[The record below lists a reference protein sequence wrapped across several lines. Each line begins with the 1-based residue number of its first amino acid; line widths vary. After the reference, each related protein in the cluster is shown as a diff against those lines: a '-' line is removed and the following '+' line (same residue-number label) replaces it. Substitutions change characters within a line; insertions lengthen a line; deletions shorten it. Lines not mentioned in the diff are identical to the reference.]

1 MLEFNTQKLYKQ
13 IVGRYIKVVW
23 SHKIHECQACIYY
36 ERAERVQMWISIL
49 TGLTATGTVAAL
61 IPFSCAGIDKVAV
74 WLTAIFALAL
84 SYFNYRYKDG
94 ILEKKME
101 ENKAYAAKLHHL
113 RNLYESLMTDVMS
126 EIIDVSTIMQRRDE
140 LEQKENELYSQKTP
154 IASSEAVKNAAK
166 ALKGNQDSTTT
177 EEEEQLILPDYL
189 KL

>member
-1 MLEFNTQKLYKQ
+1 MLESNIQKIYKQ
-13 IVGRYIKVVW
+13 IIGRYIKVVW
-23 SHKIHECQACIYY
+23 THKIHECQAYIYY
-36 ERAERVQMWISIL
+36 VHVERVKTWISIL

-61 IPFSCAGIDKVAV
+61 IPFSCADIDKVAV

-113 RNLYESLMTDVMS
+113 RNLYESLMTDIIS
-126 EIIDVSTIMQRRDE
+126 EKIDVQTIMKRRNE
-140 LEQKENELYSQKTP
+140 LEQKEDELYSQKVP
-154 IASSEAVKNAAK
+154 ITSKAAVQQATR